1 MRICV
6 QEEVSHSPPTSP
18 PLCICLS
25 QLAFFLSYPL
35 IDSAKELQPAQLF
48 YYSGLNQ
55 VDAYC
60 RYCLWE
66 RVRGTGM
73 VLFCTGSSGFSQCLA
88 TFSQSSMEREV
99 KDLYVY
105 SSCVL

>member
-60 RYCLWE
+60 RYCGKGSG
-66 RVRGTGM
+66 VRGLGR
-73 VLFCTGSSGFSQCLA
+73 VLFCMSSSGFSRAFFPGLFPGQA
-88 TFSQSSMEREV
+88 TFSQRSME
-99 KDLYVY
+99 
-105 SSCVL
+105 

>member
-60 RYCLWE
+60 RYCLWG

-73 VLFCTGSSGFSQCLA
+73 VLFRMGSSGFSRAFPSVWLLLVRA
-88 TFSQSSMEREV
+88 LW
-99 KDLYVY
+99 KGK
-105 SSCVL
+105 